1 MFADVC
7 FNFLANTEKIYY
19 IVVGSIENMKTAGK
33 WLAKLLLFLI
43 WSIPG
48 LFAGDVLM
56 WMSVGSKSHLV
67 SLTQTYNL

>member
-1 MFADVC
+1 MFAYAC
-7 FNFLANTEKIYY
+7 FNFPANTEKIYF
-19 IVVGSIENMKTAGK
+19 IAVGSTENMKTAGK
-33 WLAKLLLFLI
+33 WLAKLLLLLI

-67 SLTQTYNL
+67 SLNKNYNL